1 MACGDESRK
10 VGRKL
15 PHLDYSV
22 DKGKKEEKPN
32 KRKRAKELRRKEK

>member
-1 MACGDESRK
+1 MACGDASRK

-22 DKGKKEEKPN
+22 DKGIKEEKRKGN
-32 KRKRAKELRRKEK
+32 K

>member
-22 DKGKKEEKPN
+22 DKGI
-32 KRKRAKELRRKEK
+32 KRKREKEISSKEKRK

>member
-10 VGRKL
+10 VGRKR

-22 DKGKKEEKPN
+22 DKGKKEENPN
-32 KRKRAKELRRKEK
+32 KSKRENEIRRK